1 MRTIKHTLSAIALA
15 CGATGA
21 YAQGIPTFDLA
32 NLLQAALQTASWGE
46 QYSQM
51 LTQLDNQI
59 RQIKHAQA
67 HLDSMNGVRNLGQ
80 VANRIGVTDLVP
92 ADMLQQ
98 LQSLQSSAALVN
110 QVKTLT
116 SNGLSMSEAR
126 GQQIQ
131 QLMAAINTTTDPKSV
146 AEIQARI
153 SAEGAAVTND
163 ANRIAILDVQQ
174 RVESERINLDIKA
187 KHDAMVTSSHRVKV
201 DFSDVV
207 TLGPKK

>member
-15 CGATGA
+15 CGTTGA

-59 RQIKHAQA
+59 RQIKHAQSQ
-67 HLDSMNGVRNLGQ
+67 LDSMNGVRNLGQ
-80 VANRIGVTDLVP
+80 VANSIGITDLVP

-201 DFSDVV
+201 DFSDVL